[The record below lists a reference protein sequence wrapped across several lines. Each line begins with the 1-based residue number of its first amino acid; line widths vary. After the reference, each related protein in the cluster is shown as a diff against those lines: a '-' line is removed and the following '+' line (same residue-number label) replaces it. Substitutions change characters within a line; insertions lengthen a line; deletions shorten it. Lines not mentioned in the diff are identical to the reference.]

1 VVAICDP
8 RLRTRGYGAMFLAS
22 LPPARVVT
30 DAAEAAGFL
39 RRRLAEAGLASV
51 EAREA

>member
-1 VVAICDP
+1 
-8 RLRTRGYGAMFLAS
+8 MFLAA

-30 DAAEAAGFL
+30 AAAEAAGFL
-39 RRRLAEAGLASV
+39 RRRLAEAGLATA